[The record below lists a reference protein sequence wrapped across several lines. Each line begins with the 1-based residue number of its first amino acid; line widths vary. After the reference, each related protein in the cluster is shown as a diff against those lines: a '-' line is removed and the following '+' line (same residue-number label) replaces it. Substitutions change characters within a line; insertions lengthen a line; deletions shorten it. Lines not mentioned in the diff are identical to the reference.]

1 MKMREDVFE
10 ALEYVSLKN
19 DEILVE
25 VLRSM
30 RDLCTTYFAVN
41 ATVEEA

>member
-1 MKMREDVFE
+1 MKMKEDVFE
-10 ALEYVSLKN
+10 ATEYVPLKN

-30 RDLCTTYFAVN
+30 RVLCTTYFAAN
-41 ATVEEA
+41 ASLEEA